1 MDTLQAIEQ
10 TAGNM
15 EFWQGIGRLI
25 WPVFI
30 GVDVAIVLIIGF
42 VVDRMLEMRP
52 KLNPFE
58 SKEKKIFTLRDV
70 IFKERWMNIR
80 KKVASDRVEMM
91 KLAIIEADKLADDIL
106 KHSGHQGEH
115 MADRLV
121 NIAPDQLKSLNRLWR
136 AHRLRN
142 DLVHTVGFQ
151 LSKEQAQATLAD
163 FEEFFKETGM
173 LG

>member
-1 MDTLQAIEQ
+1 MQ
-10 TAGNM
+10 TVGNM
-15 EFWQGIGRLI
+15 DFWVGIGKLI

-30 GVDVAIVLIIGF
+30 GVDVILVLAIGF
-42 VVDRMLEMRP
+42 VVDRLLDLRP
-52 KLNPFE
+52 KLDSFE
-58 SKEKKIFTLRDV
+58 RKEKKIFTLRDV
-70 IFKERWMNIR
+70 IFKERWAGIR
-80 KKVASDRVEMM
+80 KKVASDRMDAM

-106 KHSGHQGEH
+106 KHSGYQGEH

-151 LSKEQAQATLAD
+151 LSKEQVQGVLAD
-163 FEEFFKETGM
+163 FEEFFREVGM
-173 LG
+173 LE